1 MYSPPLPPQPAL
13 RPRRVL
19 IVDDS
24 RAIQAIMRRALE
36 QAPEL
41 APLSVHTACDGAEA
55 QALVLDDPPDA
66 LLADWHMPGMDGAE
80 LLRWL
85 RHGGHAQLP
94 VGVVTT
100 ETRADQLGRAREL
113 GARFVLNKPFD
124 DATLCRAVAQLLD
137 PQAEAAPHFAAVPE
151 LPRGAALESLAQL
164 QQQIYMH
171 IGTRGF
177 ELVRAEPDARLAERE
192 QQLVALYGSAQRG
205 GLYALGLLDTAACWL
220 IGGLSA
226 GLPQAEIQA
235 AIAAGAEPGP
245 RVVDQAG
252 RLLQVCAPLLRKRS
266 PTDQP
271 SLSAARLA
279 RQRFERLPELLQQ
292 HLGRSEFTLRLKT
305 LGQGRLSFLLV

>member
-1 MYSPPLPPQPAL
+1 MHSPPLPPQPAL

-41 APLSVHTACDGAEA
+41 APLSVHTASDGAEA
-55 QALVLDDPPDA
+55 QALVLDHAPDV
-66 LLADWHMPGMDGAE
+66 LLADWHMPGMNGAE

-85 RHGGHAQLP
+85 RHGGHARLP

-100 ETRADQLGRAREL
+100 ETRADQLSRAREL

-124 DATLCRAVAQLLD
+124 DADLCRAVAQLLD
-137 PQAEAAPHFAAVPE
+137 PQTEDAPRLGPVPE

-177 ELVRAEPDARLAERE
+177 ELTRAEPDARLAERE

-205 GLYALGLLDTAACWL
+205 GLYGLGLLDTAACWL

-235 AIAAGAEPGP
+235 AIASGAEPGS
-245 RVVDQAG
+245 RVVEQAG

-292 HLGRSEFTLRLKT
+292 HQGRSEFTLRLKA